1 MKKFLIVLG
10 LLAVIATGCTS
21 TPATTEVPTTDTTLV
36 VGNVDSL
43 IIVAPIDSCAVDT
56 AAKK

>member
-21 TPATTEVPTTDTTLV
+21 TPKTEVPATDTTLV

-43 IIVAPIDSCAVDT
+43 IIVAPYDSCAVDT